1 LLCSALTWIAIWRS
15 FSFRFSVL
23 NDGDFTRGISNERWN
38 LILAQRD
45 PMEKRDRVDANA
57 SFFLAYLYGL

>member
-1 LLCSALTWIAIWRS
+1 LTWIAIWGS

-23 NDGDFTRGISNERWN
+23 NDGDFTRGILNERWN
-38 LILAQRD
+38 LTLAQRD
-45 PMEKRDRVDANA
+45 PMENDRVDANA